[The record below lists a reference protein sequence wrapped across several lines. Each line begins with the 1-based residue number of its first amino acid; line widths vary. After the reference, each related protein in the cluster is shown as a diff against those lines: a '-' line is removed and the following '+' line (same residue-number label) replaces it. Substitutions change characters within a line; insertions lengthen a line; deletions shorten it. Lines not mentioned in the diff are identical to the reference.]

1 MQQLLLSPPNPQLP
15 HTTFSG
21 YKEQMILLFFSLG
34 SIALSV
40 HYHPPA
46 SVKTISCSLCK
57 HLSECWMRSPPAPC
71 QVDDLRCC
79 SNINIS
85 SLMAPYL
92 VNYFRSITRLFCNI
106 SFWLLLWEPKRTPH
120 PSVLFFNHHSASGG
134 LPSRKGSPLPGLPP
148 NPSAACPSAR
158 HAAHSPVLPTTC
170 RSTPCHSSPLSC
182 GNIRHHCQ
190 PVPACVA
197 KITLSRTLGVHVTSV
212 AISVFNVWSCDDR
225 QAPFRRWSLLYK
237 IPW

>member
-1 MQQLLLSPPNPQLP
+1 MFSLQASFWMLDSIISCTVPGWWPTLLLQHQHFRP
-15 HTTFSG
+15 HGS
-21 YKEQMILLFFSLG
+21 ISVWLFSLN
-34 SIALSV
+34 
-40 HYHPPA
+40 HA
-46 SVKTISCSLCK
+46 SVLQ
-57 HLSECWMRSPPAPC
+57 H
-71 QVDDLRCC
+71 
-79 SNINIS
+79 
-85 SLMAPYL
+85 
-92 VNYFRSITRLFCNI
+92 F
-106 SFWLLLWEPKRTPH
+106 FWLLLWEPKRTPH

-197 KITLSRTLGVHVTSV
+197 KITLSRTLGVQVTSV

-225 QAPFRRWSLLYK
+225 QAPFRRWSLPYK
-237 IPW
+237 FPW